1 MLCACPD
8 VPGLTIA
15 RGLKATA
22 ADDDLRKKL
31 ILEAKFRPKI
41 ARQFRAEL
49 AMFKASVQDNGLP
62 PILSPDPWREM
73 FTDQYALT
81 FATFADQTGLSG
93 FEGQALESNLNRF
106 SDIRAPVTAV
116 QVVGTTEIAMGQAV
130 MNAEV
135 ALREA
140 GETITRGA
148 LALVGTN
155 LLRTGLLARNTS
167 IATTETQVPAEEA
180 KGQTADVKQLSDKIW
195 RTVGDERVRR
205 HHADADFQLRKANEP
220 FLVNGELLRWPG
232 DTSLGASAS
241 NIINCRCTAE
251 YK

>member
-1 MLCACPD
+1 MTS
-8 VPGLTIA
+8 VLTN
-15 RGLKATA
+15 R
-22 ADDDLRKKL
+22 
-31 ILEAKFRPKI
+31 
-41 ARQFRAEL
+41 
-49 AMFKASVQDNGLP
+49 SVGQ
-62 PILSPDPWREM
+62 
-73 FTDQYALT
+73 
-81 FATFADQTGLSG
+81 SG
-93 FEGQALESNLNRF
+93 VEGQALESNLNRF
-106 SDIRAPVTAV
+106 SDIRATVTAV
-116 QVVGTTEIAMGQAV
+116 QVVGTTEIAMGQDV